1 MGGQHFITNL
11 KTWGEEQ
18 ENFPKLVRKERCRR
32 LADQLRCNRGWQT
45 ERWIKQSSSAWFP
58 EYLNNHQ
65 LFVNLR
71 SYINACKTIVWKDKT
86 WKLLFILHYFL
97 STYPSVTSSLSS
109 FRHPE
114 KRNNSLS
121 PRSYGQKSE
130 WPEDR
135 GEALRQLRNWK
146 FEQTTG
152 KLSDTLIS
160 ITKHNFQKSSLFK

>member
-32 LADQLRCNRGWQT
+32 LAEQLRCNRGWQA
-45 ERWIKQSSSAWFP
+45 EKWIKQSSSAWFP
-58 EYLNNHQ
+58 EYVNNHQ

-86 WKLLFILHYFL
+86 WKLLFTLHYFL
-97 STYPSVTSSLSS
+97 STYPSVTSNFSS

-114 KRNNSLS
+114 KRNNSLW
-121 PRSYGQKSE
+121 PRSYGQKMSDRRTGGQRSAQKLKVWTNYWKVE
-130 WPEDR
+130 WYINR
-135 GEALRQLRNWK
+135 YNQAQLSK
-146 FEQTTG
+146 VTSF
-152 KLSDTLIS
+152 
-160 ITKHNFQKSSLFK
+160 